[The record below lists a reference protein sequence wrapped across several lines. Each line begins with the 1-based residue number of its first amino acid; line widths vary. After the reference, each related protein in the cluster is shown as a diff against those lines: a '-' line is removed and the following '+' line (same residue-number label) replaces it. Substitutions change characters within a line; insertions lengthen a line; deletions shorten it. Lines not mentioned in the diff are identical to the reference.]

1 MCPHY
6 PAHSTLPVTPSLV
19 NRSPPTIE
27 DIATELHHLQSY
39 VTETSDDESAE
50 GSESDASVPKSSVGE
65 QAMIWREEKGKS
77 VYVPKFYLPR
87 GNNKSFRKDY
97 TMAEVAKH
105 NTLED
110 CWVVIESHVYD
121 ITKFVPNH
129 PGGWLNLQNMAGKDS
144 TDAFANYHQASV
156 YRTLLPAYYIGDVV
170 DSLDDDPFTIEHRR
184 IRQDLLRRGLFET
197 NLYFYYI
204 KVLWLAA
211 LLFSAVSLT
220 LYGTTSVRRMSG
232 AVVMVSDWTHAIR
245 SNAHVFLIH
254 YLSPSIRRFSGSSW
268 LLLGMT
274 LVTTLSHTLRGSIH
288 FLGSFLVTPWAGS
301 DWDGG
306 NTLTT
311 CTMLCATA
319 SSMTLISS
327 TCHSSP

>member
-1 MCPHY
+1 
-6 PAHSTLPVTPSLV
+6 V
-19 NRSPPTIE
+19 SPISRPLNSSCNPFPRE
-27 DIATELHHLQSY
+27 QVSSYHLQSY
-39 VTETSDDESAE
+39 ATETSDDESAE

-65 QAMIWREEKGKS
+65 QTMIWREEKGKS

-170 DSLDDDPFTIEHRR
+170 DSLDDDPFTIEHRS

-232 AVVMVSDWTHAIR
+232 AVVMVSDWTHAIT
-245 SNAHVFLIH
+245 SNAHVFLI
-254 YLSPSIRRFSGSSW
+254 PCSI
-268 LLLGMT
+268 
-274 LVTTLSHTLRGSIH
+274 
-288 FLGSFLVTPWAGS
+288 
-301 DWDGG
+301 D
-306 NTLTT
+306 
-311 CTMLCATA
+311 
-319 SSMTLISS
+319 
-327 TCHSSP
+327 